1 MEIVNYNGENIMKKL
16 NSNHLKVIAIIA
28 MTIDHIADLLY
39 PGIPN
44 NIITNILHII
54 GRLTAPIMFFFI
66 CEGFFYTKNLK
77 KYITRLFAFA
87 LISHFAYC
95 FSFGINYIPF
105 STGEIFNQT
114 SIMWTLAWSVIAL
127 YIVYEKNNLK
137 EWKKWLLVI
146 LIDVIT
152 FSADWSCI
160 GVMIILS
167 MYGNR
172 ENLEKQ
178 MKGMMFWTSIY
189 ALVSFIFVNK
199 IYGII
204 QLFVILVYPLLRR
217 YNGEKG
223 KAKWLKW
230 FFYIYYPLHL
240 VIIGVLRMLMYGNI
254 PLLF

>member
-1 MEIVNYNGENIMKKL
+1 MKKL

-39 PGIPN
+39 PGMPN

-105 STGEIFNQT
+105 NTGEIFNQT

-137 EWKKWLLVI
+137 EWQKWLLVI

-254 PLLF
+254 QLLF

>member
-1 MEIVNYNGENIMKKL
+1 MKKL

-39 PGIPN
+39 PGMPN

-95 FSFGINYIPF
+95 FSFGINYTPF

-137 EWKKWLLVI
+137 EWQKWLLVI

>member
-39 PGIPN
+39 PGMPN

-137 EWKKWLLVI
+137 EWQKWLLVI

-189 ALVSFIFVNK
+189 ALVSFLSLIH
-199 IYGII
+199 I
-204 QLFVILVYPLLRR
+204 
-217 YNGEKG
+217 
-223 KAKWLKW
+223 
-230 FFYIYYPLHL
+230 
-240 VIIGVLRMLMYGNI
+240 
-254 PLLF
+254 